1 MGETVLHIRSLWR
14 PLSAGALV
22 FLASGSSP
30 SAAPGGL
37 EAVRSD
43 TLALVVLE
51 TTKGN
56 IVIELF
62 PDRAPKSVENFVIYV
77 GSGFYDGLIFH
88 RVVRDVLIQSGRVTE
103 DLEVQHRILPL
114 LENEANNGLRNR
126 RGTVAMAR
134 LADPHTAAAEFFI
147 NVSDNREFDFQSKS
161 RQGWGYTVFG
171 EVIGGMDIVDDIAR
185 SSTRRQGAFRDLPR
199 EPVVITI
206 AYQTDQLPAK

>member
-1 MGETVLHIRSLWR
+1 MSHTRSFRR
-14 PLSAGALV
+14 PLSLSALI
-22 FLASGSSP
+22 FLIAGSSP
-30 SAAPGGL
+30 SAAPTGL
-37 EAVRSD
+37 EATRSD

-51 TTKGN
+51 TTMGN

-88 RVVRDVLIQSGRVTE
+88 RVLRDVLIQSGRVTE
-103 DLEVQHRILPL
+103 ELEVQHHILPL
-114 LENEANNGLRNR
+114 LANEANNGLRNR

-147 NVSDNREFDFQSKS
+147 NVSDNRDFDFRSKS
-161 RQGWGYTVFG
+161 REGWGYTVFG
-171 EVIGGMDIVDDIAR
+171 EVIRGMDVVDDIAR
-185 SSTRRQGAFRDLPR
+185 LATRRQGEFRDLPR

>member
-1 MGETVLHIRSLWR
+1 MLRYRSIWRTLSLGTVMCLVGGFSASVATASFEET
-14 PLSAGALV
+14 
-22 FLASGSSP
+22 
-30 SAAPGGL
+30 
-37 EAVRSD
+37 RSD

-51 TTKGN
+51 TSMGK

-88 RVVRDVLIQSGRVTE
+88 RVVRDMLIQSGRVTE
-103 DLEVQHRILPL
+103 DLEVQHHILPL

-147 NVSDNREFDFQSKS
+147 NVSDNRDFDYRNKT
-161 RQGWGYTVFG
+161 REGWGYAVFG
-171 EVIGGMDIVDDIAR
+171 EVIQGMDIVDDIAR
-185 SSTRRQGAFRDLPR
+185 LSTRREGQFRDLPR

-206 AYQTDQLPAK
+206 AYQTDQLPAR